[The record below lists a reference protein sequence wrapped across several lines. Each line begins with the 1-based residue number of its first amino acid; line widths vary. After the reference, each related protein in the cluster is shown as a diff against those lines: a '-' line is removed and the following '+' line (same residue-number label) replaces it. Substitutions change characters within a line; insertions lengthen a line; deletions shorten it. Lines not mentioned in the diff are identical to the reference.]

1 MSNWI
6 KDFYKKNKKT
16 KKQKK
21 KNRNTETYRG
31 ESWEEPGAYGY
42 RGKTPEQNTNGL
54 CCKIMIDKMEPH
66 KIAKL
71 L

>member
-1 MSNWI
+1 LSKWI
-6 KDFYKKNKKT
+6 KELQHKT
-16 KKQKK
+16 RDPKID
-21 KNRNTETYRG
+21 RG
-31 ESWEEPGAYGY
+31 ESGKEHQRNGHN
-42 RGKTPEQNTNGL
+42 GKTPEQNTNGL